1 MILQA
6 PKHFI
11 TIALSFA
18 LCCITVSSSHS
29 TQSQEIKE
37 REQKKEERQ
46 KQSDPIVRLETELVQ
61 IDVVVTDKDG
71 KLVSDLRR
79 EDFELLE
86 DGKRQQITH
95 FAAGTSKRPATWLKV
110 ERRPADASAN
120 DGKTVATT
128 TETLVGRYLV
138 IAVDDYHLAPENLL
152 IAKRTLHRFLNEQM
166 VPGDQVAVVTTSG
179 NVGLFQQF
187 TNERSVLERAI
198 NRLSVQT
205 RSATSVMD
213 VPRIT
218 DYQAELI
225 DRGDMDAL
233 DLAVSEIMRLEP
245 MPSPPPGGG
254 RGGRGGF
261 SPASGS
267 GASPRERA
275 IMQAQSKARLIVSQ
289 NASYT
294 RTTLT
299 TLESVI
305 RNLRTLPGRKMM
317 VLLSDGFF
325 LGGNSSSQLFD
336 LRRII
341 DAATRAGVV
350 IYSID
355 ARGLVAKPPGGDA
368 SEPSNFDPGMPG
380 VRERIE
386 NSAIEAKRDGIYS
399 LARDTGGM
407 AFFNNNDLNLGLQ
420 RVLDDNEIYYVLA
433 YEPPES
439 RRDGRFHRIDVRIP
453 DQPNLKVRTRKGYLA
468 PIERTEKKENQR
480 TAEKQK
486 EVSPDKAA
494 QEVKA
499 AKEAQIRTGLS
510 SLFPL
515 REIPIDLAVDF
526 IDADK
531 IGSAAIINAHFD
543 ASALEFQQS
552 NGLHHNSVDLTV
564 VIFDERGKVASSFTE
579 RLNLSLK
586 QNTLDHTLKN
596 GFNYYKL
603 VSLKAGF
610 YQARVAAREE
620 GTGRL
625 GSGTAWVEVPDLS
638 KNQLTLSSI
647 LLSPGVDVDQNKND
661 SEAAYQSRP
670 STARRKF
677 KGGSKVDFL
686 VFAYNAT
693 AEKGAPDLVIQSQIY
708 SGSKLV
714 YASPLAKMALPQ
726 DGDLKRIPYAARIS
740 LDGFETGEYELRLM
754 SIDRSTKV
762 TAHRRVNFTVE

>member
-6 PKHFI
+6 TKHF
-11 TIALSFA
+11 TTLALLFA
-18 LCCITVSSSHS
+18 LCCFAISPQYS
-29 TQSQEIKE
+29 TQSQELKD
-37 REQKKEERQ
+37 REQKKEDRQ
-46 KQSDPIVRLETELVQ
+46 RRSEPIVRLETELVQ

-95 FAAGTSKRPATWLKV
+95 FAVGTSKRPATWLKV
-110 ERRPADASAN
+110 EKRPSDPSAK
-120 DGKTVATT
+120 DGKTVTTT
-128 TETLVGRYLV
+128 TETLAGRYLV

-152 IAKRTLHRFLNEQM
+152 IAKRTLQRFLDDQM
-166 VPGDQVAVVTTSG
+166 VPGDQVAVMTTSG

-245 MPSPPPGGG
+245 MPMPPPGGG
-254 RGGRGGF
+254 RGGGGGF

-267 GASPRERA
+267 GVSARERA
-275 IMQAQSKARLIVSQ
+275 ILQAQSKARLIVSQ

-294 RTTLT
+294 RTTLS

-325 LGGNSSSQLFD
+325 LGGNSSSQLYD

-355 ARGLVAKPPGGDA
+355 ARGLVARPPGGDA
-368 SEPSNFDPGMPG
+368 SEPSSIDPSMPG

-386 NSAIEAKRDGIYS
+386 NGAIEAKRDGIYS

-420 RVLDDNEIYYVLA
+420 RVLDDNEVYYVLA

-439 RRDGRFHRIDVRIP
+439 RRDGRFHRIDVRIA

-468 PIERTEKKENQR
+468 PIEKKENQK

-486 EVSPDKAA
+486 EVSPEKAA

-499 AKEAQIRTGLS
+499 AKEAQIRMGLS

-515 REIPIDLAVDF
+515 REIPIELAFDF
-526 IDADK
+526 IDADQ

-564 VIFDERGKVASSFTE
+564 LIFDERGKVASSLTE

-586 QNTLDHTLKN
+586 QSTLDQTLKN
-596 GFNYYKL
+596 GFSYYKL
-603 VSLKAGF
+603 VSLRPGF

-638 KNQLTLSSI
+638 KKQLTLSSI
-647 LLSPGVDVDQNKND
+647 LISPGEDANQNKNE
-661 SEAAYQSRP
+661 SNAAYQSRP

-686 VFAYNAT
+686 VFAYNGKAD
-693 AEKGAPDLVIQSQIY
+693 KGAPDLVIQSQIY

-714 YASPLAKMALPQ
+714 YASPLAKMALPEA
-726 DGDLKRIPYAARIS
+726 GDIKRIPYAARIS
-740 LDGFETGEYELRLM
+740 LDGFETGAYELRLM
-754 SIDRSTKV
+754 SIDRSTKA